1 MPTHLNMGNFLV
13 GLVVGVFFYNFQK
26 SAKKHQRSIK
36 CHILWNLSWI
46 CMTLLIVASGAFF
59 YQNDF
64 ADVWMSFGHWMSA
77 IIGSFLRHFYGL
89 VLSIF
94 MVGIFFGYGNLMPR
108 FCNYGMYRILG
119 RLSFSVYMS
128 HVTVAILMKGR
139 QKFPDEI
146 SGATSFSWFASIY
159 LLR

>member
-1 MPTHLNMGNFLV
+1 
-13 GLVVGVFFYNFQK
+13 
-26 SAKKHQRSIK
+26 
-36 CHILWNLSWI
+36 
-46 CMTLLIVASGAFF
+46 MTLLIVASGAFF

-159 LLR
+159 LLRY